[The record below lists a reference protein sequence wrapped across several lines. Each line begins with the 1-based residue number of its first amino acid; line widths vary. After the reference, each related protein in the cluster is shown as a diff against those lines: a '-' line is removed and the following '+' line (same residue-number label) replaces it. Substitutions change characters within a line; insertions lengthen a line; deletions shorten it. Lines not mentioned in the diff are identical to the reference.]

1 MGHRLNVI
9 LVKPPELSSLNF
21 GCFSLAVLAS
31 AIEDIANVIIL
42 DATNLK
48 PEKAVQTILSS
59 RPDILGI
66 TAMSVSSVEPI
77 CKLIRLLRKNG
88 FQSSVLVGGHGAS
101 VLPQPL
107 LESGADSVVYG
118 EGEQTLREIILQGIS
133 DNTAG
138 LVIMRD
144 GKILK
149 TSPRQLIDLDTLVLP
164 GKKWIPTSKDA
175 LYLLET
181 SRGCPHRCRFCETS
195 IFFRNTWRSRSPE
208 KVVKDIESLVDRGAL
223 IIQITDDNF
232 TANPKRAIKLC
243 SELENRNLPLF
254 FVFSARSDDLF
265 NYPELIPSL
274 AKSNFLRAAIGVETP
289 DEKMNQ
295 QIGKGISLEQHRLA
309 FDGMRKAGIYTVAS
323 FIVGLPDETEQTRQN
338 YVNIACELAD
348 SATFVPFLPL
358 PGTEMANAAGSVKP
372 QQWSLECAAKLTREF
387 RQNSKN
393 IERLLQA
400 AKEPS
405 IRGMLAT
412 RSLRKRID
420 ENIIDNQV
428 IDRINRTIDWINSD
442 GSQQ

>member
-1 MGHRLNVI
+1 MGHRLNVT

-31 AIEDIANVIIL
+31 AIEDVANVKIL

-48 PEKAVQTILSS
+48 PKKAVLTILSS

-88 FQSSVLVGGHGAS
+88 FQSKLLVGGHGAS

-107 LESGADSVVYG
+107 LESGADAVVYG
-118 EGEQTLREIILQGIS
+118 EGEKTLREVIVQGIS

-138 LVIMRD
+138 LLIMQD
-144 GKILK
+144 GEILK
-149 TSPRQLIDLDTLVLP
+149 TSPRQLIDIDTLVMP
-164 GKKWIPTSKDA
+164 TKKWVPTPKDG

-243 SELENRNLPLF
+243 SKLENRNLPLF
-254 FVFSARSDDLF
+254 FVFSARSDDLL
-265 NYPELIPSL
+265 NDPELIPSL
-274 AKSNFLRAAIGVETP
+274 VKANFLRAAIGVETP
-289 DEKMNQ
+289 DEKMNEK
-295 QIGKGISLEQHRLA
+295 IGKGISLEQHKLA
-309 FDGMRKAGIYTVAS
+309 FDGLRKAGIYTVAS
-323 FIVGLPDETEQTRQN
+323 FIVGLPEETNQTRQN
-338 YVNIACELAD
+338 YVDIACELAD

-358 PGTEMANAAGSVKP
+358 PGTEMADVAGSVKP
-372 QQWSLECAAKLTREF
+372 QQWSLECADKLTREF
-387 RQNSKN
+387 RQNPKN
-393 IERLLQA
+393 IERLIQA

-405 IRGMLAT
+405 IRGILAK
-412 RSLRKRID
+412 RSLRKRI
-420 ENIIDNQV
+420 EQSLLDNQV
-428 IDRINRTIDWINSD
+428 IDRINRTID
-442 GSQQ
+442 